1 MSPDFIKSK
10 FLNKHQIDN
19 DGYLEK
25 YVNFFFNYDCN
36 FDEYT
41 EKHHILPV
49 SIFPEFKDEEWNI
62 IELTYEDH
70 KLCHLWL
77 FKSIN
82 IRTYQRPLN
91 WMLNTY
97 KNREELS
104 KASKRGWENM
114 KKSDSYQTW
123 IEKRSNHM
131 KNLSSEEQKRRANI
145 FWTNIKDE
153 EYLDFCNKMKE
164 YWTEDRKL
172 EKAQQMNEYYSNPEN
187 IEKKRIETQKRWDS
201 MTEEERRI
209 FSEKMASINKD
220 ESKRKTAGKKIKEK
234 WKDEKYLSKMRNRKH
249 RSGKKIKIVN
259 PDGEEVI
266 FDNMIKVEKEYNF
279 SLHLIRKYRDKDI
292 YIEESDLK
300 EHNKLLLNCKIE
312 SV

>member
-1 MSPDFIKSK
+1 MLIS
-10 FLNKHQIDN
+10 FLTIIDS
-19 DGYLEK
+19 DR
-25 YVNFFFNYDCN
+25 
-36 FDEYT
+36 YT

-82 IRTYQRPLN
+82 IRSYQRPLN

-97 KNREELS
+97 KNKEELS

-114 KKSDSYQTW
+114 KSSDSYQIW

-131 KNLSSEEQKRRANI
+131 KKLSSEEQKRRANI

-153 EYLDFCNKMKE
+153 EYLDFCNKIKE

-172 EKAQQMNEYYSNPEN
+172 EKSQQMNEYYSNPEN

-201 MTEEERRI
+201 MTEEERSI
-209 FSEKMASINKD
+209 FSEKMAFINKD
-220 ESKRKTAGKKIKEK
+220 ESKRKTAGEKIKEK
-234 WKDEKYLSKMRNRKH
+234 WKDEEYLSKMRNGKH
-249 RSGKKIKIVN
+249 RSGKKIKIIKL
-259 PDGEEVI
+259 DGEEAI
-266 FDNMIKVEKEYNF
+266 FDNMIKVEKEYKF

-300 EHNKLLLNCKIE
+300 ENNKLLLNCKIE